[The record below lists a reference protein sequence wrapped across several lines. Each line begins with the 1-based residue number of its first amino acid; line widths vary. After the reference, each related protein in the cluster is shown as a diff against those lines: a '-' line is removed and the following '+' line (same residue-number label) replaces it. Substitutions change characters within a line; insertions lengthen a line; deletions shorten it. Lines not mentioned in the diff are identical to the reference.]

1 MKKMKLIVLFLIVG
15 MALTP
20 VSAYAKT
27 LGLNKILGRLA
38 KPRATSLQKMDTVE
52 EYKGEIVKGAG
63 TVKDV
68 LKSFGEKNE
77 AMVYLK
83 KYFRGKEYEIVL
95 MVPRDEAEK
104 VRKGMSVKFE
114 AVFTGMT
121 FQTLRFEDA
130 ELIKRI
136 FWFF

>member
-1 MKKMKLIVLFLIVG
+1 MKQIKMLVLFLILCI
-15 MALTP
+15 ALSP
-20 VSAYAKT
+20 LSAYAKT
-27 LGLNKILGRLA
+27 LTLNKILSRLA
-38 KPRATSLQKMDTVE
+38 KPRATSLQKLETVE
-52 EYKGEIVKGAG
+52 EYKGEIVRGTG

-68 LKSFGEKNE
+68 LKSFGTEGE

-95 MVPRDEAEK
+95 MVPQGEAEK

-114 AVFTGMT
+114 AVFVGMT
-121 FQTLRFEDA
+121 FKTLRFEEA
-130 ELIKRI
+130 ELIKRV